1 MRKRGTNVV
10 IFLSFLIL
18 LIIPLVSAG
27 VFSDLWGKITGYGTS
42 GTTTVNI
49 TIGNAAPTIGFVE
62 VIPDLTPNESW
73 TNTTTFNFTATDT
86 DGGGNINLSTAAAY
100 FQRGSETTRFNMSCV
115 NGGVSGTSVNFTCT
129 IGMWYFDQAGSWTI
143 YVNVS
148 DDEQATGTNSSES
161 FTYISFPA
169 MVMSPTALG
178 WTGVGLAS
186 IDAASNSPIT
196 VNNTG
201 NSVNQ
206 NINITALDLQGNQT
220 TSQHIFA
227 ENFTVKN
234 AVGGCGAGTTMVNDT
249 STNVTSAILQSGNNT
264 LDNNDET
271 SGQEQ
276 VFFCL
281 RGVPQDISAQEYSS
295 VPLGAWTVI
304 IS

>member
-1 MRKRGTNVV
+1 
-10 IFLSFLIL
+10 
-18 LIIPLVSAG
+18 
-27 VFSDLWGKITGYGTS
+27 
-42 GTTTVNI
+42 
-49 TIGNAAPTIGFVE
+49 
-62 VIPDLTPNESW
+62 DLTPNESW
-73 TNTTTFNFTATDT
+73 TNSTTFNFTATDT
-86 DGGGNINLSTAAAY
+86 DGGGNINLSSAAAY
-100 FQRGSETTRFNMSCV
+100 FQRGSETTRFNMSCS

-148 DDEQATGTNSSES
+148 DNNQETGTNSSES
-161 FTYISFPA
+161 FTYISLPA

-186 IDAASNSPIT
+186 VDTAANNPIT
-196 VNNTG
+196 INNTG
-201 NSVNQ
+201 NAVNL
-206 NINITALDLQGNQT
+206 NINVTSLDLQGNQT

-276 VFFCL
+276 TFFCL

-295 VPLGAWTVI
+295 VPLGAWTLQI
-304 IS
+304 IT